1 MSVGPLPDPLP
12 DPLQW
17 PEAPASTLG
26 AIVVAAG
33 SSTRMGGIDKAFTPL
48 LGLPLVAHCLDQ
60 LETFPPV
67 AQIALVLSQQS
78 LDLGQQLVA
87 CRKYTKVS
95 SVCAG
100 GARRQDSV
108 RLGLESLGPCE
119 WVLVHDGAR
128 PCLDQPLLERGWDEV
143 RRCGA
148 ALAGV
153 PVKDTI
159 KVVSPEQTVQE
170 TPTRERLWAAQTPQ
184 FFRYDLLQRAH
195 QEYREA
201 GQGPV
206 TDDAA
211 MVEQLGHPVQMF
223 LGSYENLK
231 ITTPDDLTIAEA
243 LLTRRNSEHSA
254 PGSDLK

>member
-1 MSVGPLPDPLP
+1 M
-12 DPLQW
+12 
-17 PEAPASTLG
+17 
-26 AIVVAAG
+26 VAAG

-48 LGLPLVAHCLDQ
+48 LGMPLIAHCLDQ
-60 LETFPPV
+60 LETFTPV
-67 AQIALVLSQQS
+67 ARIALVLSQQS
-78 LDLGQQLVA
+78 LGLGEDMVA
-87 CRKYTKVS
+87 LRKYTKVS

-108 RLGLESLGPCE
+108 RLGLESLGPCD

-128 PCLDQPLLERGWDEV
+128 PCLDHSLLERGWDAV
-143 RRCGA
+143 RSFGA

-159 KVVSPEQTVQE
+159 KVVSPEQTVLE
-170 TPTRERLWAAQTPQ
+170 TPPREGLWAAQTPQ

-195 QEYREA
+195 QQCRE
-201 GQGPV
+201 QV
-206 TDDAA
+206 TDDAT
-211 MVEQLGHPVQMF
+211 MVEQLGHPVQIF

-243 LLTRRNSEHSA
+243 LLTSRYSEQPT
-254 PGSDLK
+254 PGSNLK

>member
-1 MSVGPLPDPLP
+1 MSAGPLPN
-12 DPLQW
+12 PLQC

-48 LGLPLVAHCLDQ
+48 LGMPLIAHCLDQ
-60 LETFPPV
+60 LETFPPIT
-67 AQIALVLSQQS
+67 QITLVLSQQS
-78 LDLGQQLVA
+78 LGLGEELVA
-87 CRKYTKVS
+87 SRKYTKVS
-95 SVCAG
+95 SVCVG

-108 RLGLESLGPCE
+108 RLGLESLGSCD

-128 PCLDQPLLERGWDEV
+128 PCLDHSLLERGWDAV
-143 RRCGA
+143 RRFGA

-159 KVVSPEQTVQE
+159 KVVSAEQTVKE
-170 TPTRERLWAAQTPQ
+170 TPPREGLWAAQTPQ
-184 FFRYDLLQRAH
+184 FFRYELLQRAH
-195 QEYREA
+195 QQCRE
-201 GQGPV
+201 PV

-231 ITTPDDLTIAEA
+231 ITTPVDLTIAEA
-243 LLTRRNSEHSA
+243 LLASRYSAQPTR
-254 PGSDLK
+254 

>member
-1 MSVGPLPDPLP
+1 M
-12 DPLQW
+12 
-17 PEAPASTLG
+17 
-26 AIVVAAG
+26 VAAG

-48 LGLPLVAHCLDQ
+48 LGMPLIAHCLDQ
-60 LETFPPV
+60 LETFPP
-67 AQIALVLSQQS
+67 IGRITLVLAQQS
-78 LDLGQQLVA
+78 LGLGQELVA
-87 CRKYTKVS
+87 WRKYTKVT

-100 GARRQDSV
+100 GDRRQDSV
-108 RLGLESLGPCE
+108 RLGLESLGPCA

-128 PCLDQPLLERGWDEV
+128 PCLDQSLLGRGWDEV

-159 KVVSPEQTVQE
+159 KVVSPGQTVKE
-170 TPTRERLWAAQTPQ
+170 TPIRERLWAAQTPQ

-195 QEYREA
+195 QQCRE
-201 GQGPV
+201 PV

-231 ITTPDDLTIAEA
+231 ITTPDDLTIAQA
-243 LLTRRNSEHSA
+243 FLTRRYSEHPA
-254 PGSDLK
+254 

>member
-1 MSVGPLPDPLP
+1 M
-12 DPLQW
+12 
-17 PEAPASTLG
+17 
-26 AIVVAAG
+26 VAAG
-33 SSTRMGGIDKAFTPL
+33 SSTRMGGIDKTFTPL
-48 LGLPLVAHCLDQ
+48 LGMPLIAHCLDR

-78 LDLGQQLVA
+78 IGLGEEMVA
-87 CRKYTKVS
+87 RRNYTKVS

-108 RLGLESLGPCE
+108 RLGLESLGPCD

-128 PCLDQPLLERGWDEV
+128 PCLDHSLLERGWDAV
-143 RRCGA
+143 RRFGA

-159 KVVSPEQTVQE
+159 KVVSPEQIVQE
-170 TPTRERLWAAQTPQ
+170 TPPREGLWAAQTPQ

-195 QEYREA
+195 QQCRES
-201 GQGPV
+201 V

-211 MVEQLGHPVQMF
+211 MVEQLGHPVHMF

-231 ITTPDDLTIAEA
+231 ITTRDDLTIAKA
-243 LLTRRNSEHSA
+243 LLTSRYSEQLT
-254 PGSDLK
+254 PGSNLK

>member
-1 MSVGPLPDPLP
+1 M
-12 DPLQW
+12 
-17 PEAPASTLG
+17 
-26 AIVVAAG
+26 VAAG
-33 SSTRMGGIDKAFTPL
+33 SSTRMEGIDKVFAPL
-48 LGLPLVAHCLDQ
+48 LSIPVIAHCLDQ

-67 AQIALVLSQQS
+67 ARIALVLSQQS
-78 LDLGQQLVA
+78 IDLGKQMVA
-87 CRKYTKVS
+87 LRKYFKVS
-95 SVCAG
+95 IVCAG

-108 RLGLESLGPCE
+108 RLGLEALGPCD

-128 PCLDQPLLERGWDEV
+128 PCLDHPLLERGWDAV

-159 KVVSPEQTVQE
+159 KLVAPELTIKG
-170 TPTRERLWAAQTPQ
+170 TLPREDLWAAQTPQ
-184 FFRYDLLQRAH
+184 FFRYDLLRRAH
-195 QEYREA
+195 QQCREL
-201 GQGPV
+201 V

-211 MVEQLGHPVQMF
+211 MVEQLDHPVQMF

-243 LLTRRNSEHSA
+243 LLTRRYSKQ
-254 PGSDLK
+254 PTPVRTSDDLNTS

>member
-1 MSVGPLPDPLP
+1 
-12 DPLQW
+12 
-17 PEAPASTLG
+17 
-26 AIVVAAG
+26 VVAAG
-33 SSTRMGGIDKAFTPL
+33 SSTRMGDIDKAFTSL
-48 LGLPLVAHCLDQ
+48 LGMPLIAHCLDQ

-67 AQIALVLSQQS
+67 VQIALVLSQQS
-78 LDLGQQLVA
+78 LGLGEELVA
-87 CRKYTKVS
+87 SRKYTKVS

-100 GARRQDSV
+100 GSRRQDSV
-108 RLGLESLGPCE
+108 RLGLQSLAPCL

-128 PCLDQPLLERGWDEV
+128 PCLDRSLLERGWDAV

-159 KVVSPEQTVQE
+159 KVVSSEQTVQE
-170 TPTRERLWAAQTPQ
+170 TPRREGLWAAQTPQ

-195 QEYREA
+195 QEFLDPGRE
-201 GQGPV
+201 PV

-231 ITTPDDLTIAEA
+231 ITTPDDLIIAEA
-243 LLTRRNSEHSA
+243 LLTRRYSEQPA
-254 PGSDLK
+254 PGSNPR

>member
-1 MSVGPLPDPLP
+1 MSAGSLPGPL
-12 DPLQW
+12 QC
-17 PEAPASTLG
+17 PEKTAPALG

-33 SSTRMGGIDKAFTPL
+33 SSTRMGGIDKTFTPL
-48 LGLPLVAHCLDQ
+48 LGMPLIAHCLDR

-78 LDLGQQLVA
+78 IGLGEEMVA
-87 CRKYTKVS
+87 RRNYTKVS

-108 RLGLESLGPCE
+108 RLGLESLGPCD

-128 PCLDQPLLERGWDEV
+128 PCLDHSLLERGWDAV
-143 RRCGA
+143 RRFGA

-159 KVVSPEQTVQE
+159 KVVSPEQIVQE
-170 TPTRERLWAAQTPQ
+170 TPPREGLWAAQTPQ

-195 QEYREA
+195 QQCRES
-201 GQGPV
+201 V

-211 MVEQLGHPVQMF
+211 MVERLGHPVHMF

-231 ITTPDDLTIAEA
+231 ITTRDDLTIAEA
-243 LLTRRNSEHSA
+243 LLTSRYSEQLT
-254 PGSDLK
+254 PGSNLK

>member
-1 MSVGPLPDPLP
+1 M
-12 DPLQW
+12 
-17 PEAPASTLG
+17 
-26 AIVVAAG
+26 VAAG
-33 SSTRMGGIDKAFTPL
+33 ASTRMAGIGKAFTPL
-48 LGLPLVAHCLDQ
+48 LGIPLIAHCLDR
-60 LETFPPV
+60 LEAFPPV
-67 AQIALVLSQQS
+67 TKIVLVVSQQC
-78 LDLGQQLVA
+78 LGSGEELVA
-87 CRKYTKVS
+87 WRKYTKVS

-108 RLGLESLGPCE
+108 RQGLDSLGPCD

-128 PCLDQPLLERGWDEV
+128 PCLDHSLLERGWDSV

-159 KVVSPEQTVQE
+159 KVVSPEQIVLE
-170 TPTRERLWAAQTPQ
+170 TPPRDGLWAAQTPQ
-184 FFRYDLLQRAH
+184 FFRYDLLQQAH
-195 QEYREA
+195 QQAHQQDWES
-201 GQGPV
+201 V

-231 ITTPDDLTIAEA
+231 VTTPDDLTIAEA
-243 LLTRRNSEHSA
+243 LLTRRYAEQPTS
-254 PGSDLK
+254 GSNLK

>member
-1 MSVGPLPDPLP
+1 
-12 DPLQW
+12 
-17 PEAPASTLG
+17 
-26 AIVVAAG
+26 
-33 SSTRMGGIDKAFTPL
+33 MGGIDKTFTPL
-48 LGLPLVAHCLDQ
+48 LGMPLIAHCLDR

-78 LDLGQQLVA
+78 IGLGEEMVA
-87 CRKYTKVS
+87 RRNYTKVS

-108 RLGLESLGPCE
+108 RLGLESLGPCD

-128 PCLDQPLLERGWDEV
+128 PCLDHSLLERGWDAV
-143 RRCGA
+143 RRFGA

-159 KVVSPEQTVQE
+159 KVVSPEQIVQE
-170 TPTRERLWAAQTPQ
+170 TPPREGLWAAQTPQ

-195 QEYREA
+195 QQCRES
-201 GQGPV
+201 V

-211 MVEQLGHPVQMF
+211 MVEQLGHPVHMF

-231 ITTPDDLTIAEA
+231 ITTRDDLTIAKA
-243 LLTRRNSEHSA
+243 LLTSRYSEQLT
-254 PGSDLK
+254 PGSNLK

>member
-1 MSVGPLPDPLP
+1 MSAGPLPGSVPS
-12 DPLQW
+12 
-17 PEAPASTLG
+17 PANSLG

-33 SSTRMGGIDKAFTPL
+33 SSTRMMGIDKTFASL
-48 LGLPLVAHCLDQ
+48 LGTPLVAYCLDQ

-67 AQIALVLSQQS
+67 TQIALVLSQQS
-78 LDLGQQLVA
+78 LGLGEALVTS
-87 CRKYTKVS
+87 RKYAKVV

-108 RLGLESLGPCE
+108 RLGLESLGPCD

-128 PCLDQPLLERGWDEV
+128 PSLDHPMLQRGWDAV
-143 RRCGA
+143 REYGA

-159 KVVSPEQTVQE
+159 KIVSPDQTVAD
-170 TPTRERLWAAQTPQ
+170 TPPREGLWTAQTPQ
-184 FFRYDLLQRAH
+184 LFRYDLLRRAH
-195 QEYREA
+195 QQCQE
-201 GQGPV
+201 PV

-211 MVEQLGHPVQMF
+211 MVERLGHPVRMF

-231 ITTPDDLTIAEA
+231 VTTPEDLTIAEA
-243 LLTRRNSEHSA
+243 LLTRRCAASPA
-254 PGSDLK
+254 Q

>member
-1 MSVGPLPDPLP
+1 M
-12 DPLQW
+12 
-17 PEAPASTLG
+17 
-26 AIVVAAG
+26 VAAG

-48 LGLPLVAHCLDQ
+48 MGMPLIAHCLDQ

-78 LDLGQQLVA
+78 IGLGEELVA
-87 CRKYTKVS
+87 LRKYTKVS

-108 RLGLESLGPCE
+108 RLGLESLGPCG

-128 PCLDQPLLERGWDEV
+128 PCLDHSLLERGWDAD
-143 RRCGA
+143 RSFGA

-159 KVVSPEQTVQE
+159 KVVSPERTVKK
-170 TPTRERLWAAQTPQ
+170 TPPREELWAAQTPQ

-195 QEYREA
+195 QEYRES
-201 GQGPV
+201 GREPV

-243 LLTRRNSEHSA
+243 LLTRRYA
-254 PGSDLK
+254 KQPTP

>member
-1 MSVGPLPDPLP
+1 MSAGPLPG
-12 DPLQW
+12 PLQST
-17 PEAPASTLG
+17 EDTAPTLG

-33 SSTRMGGIDKAFTPL
+33 SSSRMGGIDKVFTPL
-48 LGLPLVAHCLDQ
+48 LGIPLVAHCLDQ
-60 LETFPPV
+60 LETFPSV
-67 AQIALVLSQQS
+67 ARIALVLSQQS
-78 LDLGQQLVA
+78 LGLGEKLVRL
-87 CRKYTKVS
+87 RKYTKVS

-108 RLGLESLGPCE
+108 RLGLEALGPCG

-128 PCLDQPLLERGWDEV
+128 PCLDHSLLERGWDAV

-159 KVVSPEQTVQE
+159 KVVSPEQTVKE
-170 TPTRERLWAAQTPQ
+170 TPPRAGLWAAQTPQ

-195 QEYREA
+195 QQCRES
-201 GQGPV
+201 V

-243 LLTRRNSEHSA
+243 LLTRRYSA
-254 PGSDLK
+254 QSGQ